1 MSLLSGIPYERVE
14 IAKGYGTF
22 PHEVSVLEIH
32 DDLNWNLRCETLAST
47 PLYINTDGS
56 VLYFRLV
63 HWSSDALHPPCVWVS
78 VTVCV
83 CSKYVCMVWQGN
95 CVTAHMHVVNNA
107 PFCVHYSWN
116 LWLTSSCI
124 PPLHSGS
131 FLLVCRDSEEKLKEL
146 TKEEKDELRKQ
157 ENQR

>member
-1 MSLLSGIPYERVE
+1 MEELKWKMSLLSGIPYERVE

-56 VLYFRLV
+56 VLYFR
-63 HWSSDALHPPCVWVS
+63 
-78 VTVCV
+78 
-83 CSKYVCMVWQGN
+83 
-95 CVTAHMHVVNNA
+95 
-107 PFCVHYSWN
+107 
-116 LWLTSSCI
+116 
-124 PPLHSGS
+124 
-131 FLLVCRDSEEKLKEL
+131 DSEEKLKEL